1 MVLHM
6 TLEEIKKNLD
16 RYKQPI
22 HRANPTAQNYV
33 AAVETLLQMLIEA
46 EMNVAVGKTEE
57 LEAYF
62 NDSGRCPNC
71 YGSNEGCLFC
81 TSPTDD

>member
-1 MVLHM
+1 MNM

-33 AAVETLLQMLIEA
+33 DAVETLLMMQI
-46 EMNVAVGKTEE
+46 N
-57 LEAYF
+57 LEADHMGDVEIKPEDRLDLSC
-62 NDSGRCPNC
+62 NRLPIP
-71 YGSNEGCLFC
+71 E
-81 TSPTDD
+81 